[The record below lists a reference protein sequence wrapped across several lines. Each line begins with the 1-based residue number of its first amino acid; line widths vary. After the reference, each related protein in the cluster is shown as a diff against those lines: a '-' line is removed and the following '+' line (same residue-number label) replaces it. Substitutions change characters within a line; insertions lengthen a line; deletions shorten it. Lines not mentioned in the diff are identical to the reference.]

1 MRGSLTILVVATA
14 ATAAATP
21 PEMRHRVFTYG
32 SLMRGLHNH
41 HLLSSAQLLGAA
53 RTAASS
59 YVLVD
64 SGLGFPFAIDAASR
78 ETRHPRTALLGE
90 CYAVDDATLE
100 KMDVLEGHP
109 DWYRRKQVALE
120 GEDEPAWAYLLI
132 DEETL
137 ARAEREMASCADGD
151 WRTRATA
158 EVGWADTKLTLEGDG
173 PFAVFS
179 FGSNGVA
186 QLRERCGNP
195 AITARRAEM
204 REAARVFGGWSTRWD
219 GAVASVVRKKHTR
232 VRGSVSYLTQ
242 AELKKLDV
250 FELGHGDADDP
261 YDAAAGVYRRQDATV
276 LIDDPAAS
284 GEALAVLEKGN
295 PRTPLSAVLYV
306 KNEAEW
312 EGPPSA
318 AYVEACRRNLAEIWP
333 EAIVGEE
340 LVVRDGSGEARS

>member
-1 MRGSLTILVVATA
+1 MKSSCASLRSHFVKRVFADAAPLLALARVETRVRMRGWLAILSSSPAT
-14 ATAAATP
+14 TP
-21 PEMRHRVFTYG
+21 PEMRHRVFTTG

-158 EVGWADTKLTLEGDG
+158 EVGWADTKLTLKGDG

-204 REAARVFGGWSTRWD
+204 REAARVFGGWSTRWT
-219 GAVASVVRKKHTR
+219 APSRASR
-232 VRGSVSYLTQ
+232 
-242 AELKKLDV
+242 
-250 FELGHGDADDP
+250 
-261 YDAAAGVYRRQDATV
+261 
-276 LIDDPAAS
+276 
-284 GEALAVLEKGN
+284 
-295 PRTPLSAVLYV
+295 
-306 KNEAEW
+306 
-312 EGPPSA
+312 
-318 AYVEACRRNLAEIWP
+318 
-333 EAIVGEE
+333 
-340 LVVRDGSGEARS
+340 ARSTRASAESRTRRRPSSRSSTSSSSATATPTTRTTRPPASTAARTRPS

>member
-1 MRGSLTILVVATA
+1 MYVLRETK
-14 ATAAATP
+14 
-21 PEMRHRVFTYG
+21 
-32 SLMRGLHNH
+32 
-41 HLLSSAQLLGAA
+41 SSAHRGCCE
-53 RTAASS
+53 
-59 YVLVD
+59 
-64 SGLGFPFAIDAASR
+64 DAK
-78 ETRHPRTALLGE
+78 
-90 CYAVDDATLE
+90 AVENATLYPRWTCS
-100 KMDVLEGHP
+100 KG
-109 DWYRRKQVALE
+109 RRVADPPSEHLE

-173 PFAVFS
+173 PFAVFCWP
-179 FGSNGVA
+179 NGVA

-204 REAARVFGGWSTRWD
+204 REAARVFGGWSARWG

-250 FELGHGDADDP
+250 FEIGHGDADDP

-295 PRTPLSAVLYV
+295 RAHAALGRAV
-306 KNEAEW
+306 
-312 EGPPSA
+312 
-318 AYVEACRRNLAEIWP
+318 R
-333 EAIVGEE
+333 EE
-340 LVVRDGSGEARS
+340 